1 MHLLQISLLTAAL
14 LGFATA
20 DTAQCGA
27 KVQMSCAPGLNPCCS
42 QYGVCGAGAYCL
54 GGCDPKF
61 SAKPEACLP
70 APTCR
75 SGDYKFTSPD
85 RIADKARYLG
95 DASSFDWV
103 SEGGLK
109 ISGGQ
114 ALLTMDP
121 HTWSSGTVLSST
133 HYVWYGNI
141 KATMKTS
148 RGAGV
153 ITAFILMSN
162 MKDEVDFEW
171 VGVRLGT
178 TETNYYFN
186 GIENWNNGEKYTG
199 SYDSFAEWHTYEIDW
214 TPDTLTWKMDGNTI
228 RTLKKSDTLD
238 KATGIYHYPQTP
250 SRVQLSIWPGGG
262 PLSKPDTISW
272 AGGKIDWVNHPDM
285 KNPGYY
291 YARVKDVS
299 ITCYDPPS
307 SSKSKI
313 KGSKSYTYDSMN
325 GTQDTVVIGDD
336 ATDIKSSI
344 ATGLD
349 PNKGVQ
355 QVKQSDLNKI
365 ETVPGLT
372 GAGTGVKGDTG
383 TTTAGSTADQ
393 GIAASGGSGSNT
405 GAEKVATGG
414 LMMLAGVA
422 AVVAGF
428 I

>member
-1 MHLLQISLLTAAL
+1 
-14 LGFATA
+14 
-20 DTAQCGA
+20 
-27 KVQMSCAPGLNPCCS
+27 
-42 QYGVCGAGAYCL
+42 
-54 GGCDPKF
+54 
-61 SAKPEACLP
+61 
-70 APTCR
+70 
-75 SGDYKFTSPD
+75 
-85 RIADKARYLG
+85 
-95 DASSFDWV
+95 
-103 SEGGLK
+103 
-109 ISGGQ
+109 
-114 ALLTMDP
+114 MDP
-121 HTWSSGTVLSST
+121 NTWKAGTVLSST

-186 GIENWNNGEKYTG
+186 GIEDWNNGQKYTAD
-199 SYDSFAEWHTYEIDW
+199 YDSFAEWHTYEIDW
-214 TPDTLTWKMDGNTI
+214 KPDTLTWKMDGNTI

-262 PLSKPDTISW
+262 PQSKPDTISW

-285 KNPGYY
+285 QNPGYY
-291 YARVKDVS
+291 YARLKDVS

-307 SSKSKI
+307 KAKV
-313 KGSKSYTYDSMN
+313 KGSKSYTYDSTK
-325 GTQDTVVIGDD
+325 GTEDTVVIGDG

-344 ATGLD
+344 ASGLD

-355 QVKQSDLNKI
+355 QVKPSDLDKI

-383 TTTAGSTADQ
+383 TAAGGSTADQ
-393 GIAASGGSGSNT
+393 GIVASGGSGSNT
-405 GAEKVATGG
+405 FSQGVQGAKSGAER
-414 LMMLAGVA
+414 
-422 AVVAGF
+422 VVAGGLAVAVAVAAYF
-428 I
+428 V